1 MSGPKD
7 FVFVFM
13 IERLEE
19 IRRRNEAEQQARA
32 AKVQQAL
39 MVARQANL
47 HRRRADALGISAS
60 IDSDLATRARL
71 AEMALAEANADAA
84 ATSPASSGPAPSP
97 PGASLAAQNALAEE
111 RAEKKATLEGWSAAL
126 VADDVVQTFSATDVL
141 AWQQRCDAIT
151 AAAANDFA
159 AADFDATADTLI
171 ADAQA
176 IHDRAG
182 DTKARFDTRNELLR
196 DVIASMTELGYFVSD
211 PQFAD
216 PNDPSGPVVLKAVC
230 GSEVVTT
237 TVDLSSMVKSVWDGQ
252 EHEHCKGDFH
262 QFMNAMKSRGVDVTP
277 EREDLRERPVLKQQG
292 AKALPRSTE
301 RQAGE

>member
-47 HRRRADALGISAS
+47 HKRRSDAIGLSSAIDADL
-60 IDSDLATRARL
+60 TQRARL
-71 AEMALAEANADAA
+71 AEMALAQAQADADAA
-84 ATSPASSGPAPSP
+84 AASETPQPVAQTAPAG
-97 PGASLAAQNALAEE
+97 GASYAADEVREE
-111 RAEKKATLEGWSAAL
+111 KRVTLQGWSAAL
-126 VADDVVQTFSATDVL
+126 AVDEVVQTFVAADSA
-141 AWQQRCDAIT
+141 AWQKRVQAVATETQGPIDASIDKLL
-151 AAAANDFA
+151 AE
-159 AADFDATADTLI
+159 
-171 ADAQA
+171 AQA
-176 IHDRAG
+176 LHDRAG
-182 DTKARFDTRNELLR
+182 DLKTRFDTRNELLR
-196 DVIASMTELGYFVSD
+196 DVIASMQGLGYFVSD

-216 PNDPSGPVVLKAVC
+216 PSDPSSPVVLKAVC

-252 EHEHCKGDFH
+252 EHEHCKGEFHDF
-262 QFMNAMKSRGVDVTP
+262 MEAMKSRGVEVTP
-277 EREDLRERPVLKQQG
+277 EREDLRRRPVLKQKG
-292 AKALPRSTE
+292 ANELPRSTD
-301 RQAGE
+301 RAAGE